1 MPATPERQSSN
12 IGIGA
17 APTYPPDFLPL
28 LQLLLA
34 TLADIDYEHESDI
47 ETVRNSAADEW
58 LKQATIRKL
67 QDRHRERRA
76 PYVRRLNGL
85 QKQIQVMAA

>member
-1 MPATPERQSSN
+1 MDAAHTYSPEV
-12 IGIGA
+12 
-17 APTYPPDFLPL
+17 LPL

-67 QDRHRERRA
+67 QERRQQRRA
-76 PYVRRLNGL
+76 PYVRKLEGL
-85 QKQIQVMAA
+85 QKHIQIMAA

>member
-12 IGIGA
+12 IGSGA

-67 QDRHRERRA
+67 QERRQQRRA
-76 PYVRRLNGL
+76 PYVRKLEGL
-85 QKQIQVMAA
+85 QKHIQIMAA

>member
-1 MPATPERQSSN
+1 MPATPERQFSN

-34 TLADIDYEHESDI
+34 ALADIDYEHESDI

-67 QDRHRERRA
+67 QDRHQKRRA
-76 PYVRRLNGL
+76 PYVRRLEGL
-85 QKQIQVMAA
+85 QKQVQAMAA

>member
-1 MPATPERQSSN
+1 MPVTPERQSSN

-34 TLADIDYEHESDI
+34 TLADIDYEHEGDI

-67 QDRHRERRA
+67 QERRQQRRA
-76 PYVRRLNGL
+76 PYVRKLEGI
-85 QKQIQVMAA
+85 QKRIQAMAA

>member
-1 MPATPERQSSN
+1 MPATPERQSSD

-17 APTYPPDFLPL
+17 APTYPPDILPL

-34 TLADIDYEHESDI
+34 TLADIDCEHESDI

-67 QDRHRERRA
+67 QERRQQRRA
-76 PYVRRLNGL
+76 PYVRKLEGL
-85 QKQIQVMAA
+85 QKHIRVMAA

>member
-1 MPATPERQSSN
+1 MPATPERQFSN

-28 LQLLLA
+28 LQLLLS

-47 ETVRNSAADEW
+47 ETVRNSSADEW

-67 QDRHRERRA
+67 QERRQRRRA
-76 PYVRRLNGL
+76 PYVRKLEGL
-85 QKQIQVMAA
+85 QKHIQVMAA

>member
-1 MPATPERQSSN
+1 
-12 IGIGA
+12 
-17 APTYPPDFLPL
+17 L

-47 ETVRNSAADEW
+47 ETVRSSSADEW

-67 QDRHRERRA
+67 QERRHQRRA
-76 PYVRRLNGL
+76 PYVRKLEGL
-85 QKQIQVMAA
+85 QKHIQVMAA

>member
-1 MPATPERQSSN
+1 MVANTEHRSSY
-12 IGIGA
+12 IGMGA
-17 APTYPPDFLPL
+17 ADTYSPEVLPL

-47 ETVRNSAADEW
+47 ETVRSSSADEW

-67 QDRHRERRA
+67 QERRQQRRA
-76 PYVRRLNGL
+76 PYVRKLEGL
-85 QKQIQVMAA
+85 QKHIQIMAA

>member
-1 MPATPERQSSN
+1 MPAIPQRQSSN
-12 IGIGA
+12 IGTDA
-17 APTYPPDFLPL
+17 APTHPPDFLPL

-67 QDRHRERRA
+67 HERLHQRRA
-76 PYVRRLNGL
+76 PYVRELESL

>member
-67 QDRHRERRA
+67 QERRQQRRA
-76 PYVRRLNGL
+76 PYVRKLEGL
-85 QKQIQVMAA
+85 QKHIQIMAA

>member
-1 MPATPERQSSN
+1 MPATPERLSSN
-12 IGIGA
+12 IGSGA

-47 ETVRNSAADEW
+47 ETVRSSSADQW
-58 LKQATIRKL
+58 LKQVTIRKL
-67 QDRHRERRA
+67 QERRQQRRA
-76 PYVRRLNGL
+76 PYVRKLEGL
-85 QKQIQVMAA
+85 QKHIQIMAA

>member
-47 ETVRNSAADEW
+47 ETVRNSSADEW

-67 QDRHRERRA
+67 QERRQRRRA
-76 PYVRRLNGL
+76 PYVRKLEGL
-85 QKQIQVMAA
+85 QKHIQVMAA

>member
-12 IGIGA
+12 IEKGA
-17 APTYPPDFLPL
+17 APTYSPDFLPL

-47 ETVRNSAADEW
+47 ETVRNSPADEW

-67 QDRHRERRA
+67 QERRHQRRA
-76 PYVRRLNGL
+76 PYVRKLEGL
-85 QKQIQVMAA
+85 QKHIQVMAA

>member
-28 LQLLLA
+28 LQLSLA

-47 ETVRNSAADEW
+47 ETVRNSAADEL

-67 QDRHRERRA
+67 QERRQRRRA
-76 PYVRRLNGL
+76 PYVRKLEGL
-85 QKQIQVMAA
+85 QKHIQVMAA

>member
-47 ETVRNSAADEW
+47 ETVRSSSADEW

-67 QDRHRERRA
+67 RERRHQRRV
-76 PYVRRLNGL
+76 PYIRKLESL
-85 QKQIQVMAA
+85 QKQVQVIAA

>member
-12 IGIGA
+12 IGSGA

-67 QDRHRERRA
+67 QERRQQRRA
-76 PYVRRLNGL
+76 PYVRKLEGL
-85 QKQIQVMAA
+85 QKQIKAIAA